1 MFPDQ
6 GGMSHQP
13 PPSGHLVIMG
23 SSGPLHI
30 FIKVHLVYHAVDIQP
45 RGIKNGNEFVVMR
58 VCLGES
64 MLQNANA
71 HFPLK
76 VNFLKRL
83 TAASANRDPIGSGY
97 SIENIN

>member
-1 MFPDQ
+1 M
-6 GGMSHQP
+6 GIW
-13 PPSGHLVIMG
+13 LLWG

-30 FIKVHLVYHAVDIQP
+30 FIKVHLVYQAADIQP
-45 RGIKNGNEFVVMR
+45 WGMEKGNEFVVMAA
-58 VCLGES
+58 VYLGES
-64 MLQNANA
+64 MLQNANV

-83 TAASANRDPIGSGY
+83 TAASANGDPIGSGW